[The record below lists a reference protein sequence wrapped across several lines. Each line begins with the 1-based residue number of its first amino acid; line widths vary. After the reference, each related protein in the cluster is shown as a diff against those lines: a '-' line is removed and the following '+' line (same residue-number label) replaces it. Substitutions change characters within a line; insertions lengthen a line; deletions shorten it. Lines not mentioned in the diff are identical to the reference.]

1 VRRFCLEGILG
12 GRSSSDD
19 RELRVAVPAYVR
31 DLRQR
36 VGHDLLLLPG
46 VCGLVFD
53 DSGRLLLGRRADTGT
68 WALIGG
74 IVEPGEEVA
83 DAVVREVQ
91 EETSVLV
98 TPERITG
105 VDTVADVVY
114 PNHDRV
120 CFVVTTFW
128 CSPLSGRPTVNDDE
142 SLEVA
147 YFPLGTLPPLPPHQL
162 RRVED
167 ALRNDHRAAF
177 RRSDPTS
184 SLV

>member
-1 VRRFCLEGILG
+1 MQACWRPIVLRR
-12 GRSSSDD
+12 
-19 RELRVAVPAYVR
+19 RELRVAVPVFVKE
-31 DLRQR
+31 LRRR

-105 VDTVADVVY
+105 VDTVAEVVY
-114 PNHDRV
+114 PNRDRV

-128 CSPLSGRPTVNDDE
+128 CSALSGSPTVNDDE

-147 YFPLGTLPPLPPHQL
+147 YFPLDTLPPLPPHQL
-162 RRVED
+162 RRVEV
-167 ALRNDHRAAF
+167 ALRNDQRAAF
-177 RRSDPTS
+177 RRAEPPTPAT
-184 SLV
+184 

>member
-1 VRRFCLEGILG
+1 VGTPAFVT
-12 GRSSSDD
+12 
-19 RELRVAVPAYVR
+19 ELRR
-31 DLRQR
+31 R

-53 DSGRLLLGRRADTGT
+53 DAGRLLLARRADTGT

-91 EETSVLV
+91 EETSIVV
-98 TPERITG
+98 APERITG

-114 PNHDRV
+114 PNQDRV
-120 CFVVTTFW
+120 TFVVTTFW
-128 CSPLSGRPTVNDDE
+128 CTPLSGTPTVNDDE

-147 YFPLGTLPPLPPHQL
+147 YFALDALPPLAGHH
-162 RRVED
+162 RRRIAD
-167 ALRNDHRAAF
+167 ALRDDQRAAF
-177 RRSDPTS
+177 RSGVSGTRRRPR
-184 SLV
+184 

>member
-1 VRRFCLEGILG
+1 VGTPAF
-12 GRSSSDD
+12 
-19 RELRVAVPAYVR
+19 VA
-31 DLRQR
+31 DLRRR

-53 DSGRLLLGRRADTGT
+53 GDGRLLLGRRADTGD

-83 DAVVREVQ
+83 DAVVREVL

-98 TPERITG
+98 RPERITG

-114 PNHDRV
+114 PNQDRV

-128 CSPLSGRPTVNDDE
+128 CTPLSGTPAVNDDE

-147 YFPLGTLPPLPPHQL
+147 YFPLDALPPLRERQL
-162 RRVED
+162 RRIED
-167 ALRNDHRAAF
+167 ALRDDPRAAF
-177 RRSDPTS
+177 RGGTRPRPR
-184 SLV
+184 